1 MGRGAVGWA
10 GRRLNRTRPIA
21 VFQPKT
27 AANLQVL
34 PNEWCDKQFQTRLP
48 TAPQLTFRRTAE
60 SGAECF
66 DSAFQRRRFYGA
78 ATGFAVGEFG
88 IVRRR
93 NDNVSVR

>member
-1 MGRGAVGWA
+1 MDRGGVGRVG
-10 GRRLNRTRPIA
+10 RCLNRTPPIHSTE
-21 VFQPKT
+21 T

-88 IVRRR
+88 IVRRC